1 MSSESKQQE
10 DGTSTASI
18 MSRRLNDVT
27 EAGYEAETETDKQ
40 QEEEVEVVVEEG
52 ITSSSS
58 SSVLHESDNENGR
71 KIKRSGGGDDIGSIA
86 TDNTN
91 GVKNSK
97 DAETDDLETGIS
109 NGGGVASVE
118 ESSSSTSSVAAVAA
132 AADEIDDDNEEQT
145 NEIMDKDIK
154 EDIDGNRDHDD
165 IMDNKKPYARTDKN
179 TDNNKQNNSED
190 NNDIETGSNMLIA
203 SGQKTK
209 MGGSTSSSI
218 DDHPTP
224 EDDNFPSSSL
234 PPSSLISSTSGIH
247 SINQTRSAA
256 TSSKIIRRSQS
267 EVGAFAIDS
276 PFSSSCNNN
285 NNHDQDTTTITSA
298 MMTDGV
304 YNASVSLVGSSTTIP
319 TNTDTNLNSQL
330 SSGGG
335 SYGSSHFIVG
345 KSGVSGSLV

>member
-1 MSSESKQQE
+1 MS
-10 DGTSTASI
+10 
-18 MSRRLNDVT
+18 N
-27 EAGYEAETETDKQ
+27 
-40 QEEEVEVVVEEG
+40 
-52 ITSSSS
+52 
-58 SSVLHESDNENGR
+58 
-71 KIKRSGGGDDIGSIA
+71 IKRSDGGDDIGSIS

-97 DAETDDLETGIS
+97 DAETDDLETGMS

-118 ESSSSTSSVAAVAA
+118 ESSSSTSSVAAA
-132 AADEIDDDNEEQT
+132 AADEIDNDNKEQT
-145 NEIMDKDIK
+145 NKIKDKDIK
-154 EDIDGNRDHDD
+154 EDINCNRDHDD
-165 IMDNKKPYARTDKN
+165 IMDNKKSYARTDKN
-179 TDNNKQNNSED
+179 TDNNKKNNSED
-190 NNDIETGSNMLIA
+190 NNDIEAGNNMLIA

-209 MGGSTSSSI
+209 KGSTSSSI

-224 EDDNFPSSSL
+224 DDDNFPSSSL
-234 PPSSLISSTSGIH
+234 PPSSLILSSSGIN

-256 TSSKIIRRSQS
+256 TSCKIIHRSQL

-276 PFSSSCNNN
+276 PFSSSSNNN

-345 KSGVSGSLV
+345 KSGVSGSLA